1 MNKQQLLE
9 SEAIQIWLDDKT
21 HSENSRKNYIVAAKQ
36 FFTFVDE
43 GPEDA
48 AREIEEVRTNPHM
61 NGYALFNKLQLKW
74 EKKLKL
80 WRAHMKKK
88 GYVGSTIK
96 VKINIIRSFFKNQK
110 LSLSVTAQTSYAYI
124 DKRITKNEL
133 EKLIGNTSGRI
144 KAFILFERDTGLRP
158 STICAFKLSN
168 LREKYET
175 EHGPVQRVFIPQEIS
190 KTDFDRNHF
199 ISHETMQA
207 LEDYFTQRRHGTS
220 YIPPED
226 LTADSPVFRSK
237 TREVKGIR
245 EGHIAGEFL
254 RVTKELG
261 LNTAEKIG
269 DRTLRLRLYCIRDFF
284 LTICHTRGL
293 SDTITGY
300 FVGHGS
306 KMGVDAAY
314 FNPSVEELLEQ
325 YEKLMPA
332 LISDTSTSK
341 IRQLEEQVAT
351 LQEAFEKAR
360 VKSAATLEDI
370 VSEAPPEKVDELISL
385 LKQLRDKK
393 NT

>member
-1 MNKQQLLE
+1 MNKQDLLK

-21 HSENSRKNYIVAAKQ
+21 HSKNSRKNYLVAAKQ
-36 FFTFVDE
+36 FFNFVNE
-43 GPEDA
+43 TPEDA
-48 AREIEEVRTNPHM
+48 AEEIEEVRTNPHV

-80 WRAHMKKK
+80 WRASMKKR
-88 GYVGSTIK
+88 YVGSTIK

-124 DKRITKNEL
+124 DKRITKDEL
-133 EKLIGNTSGRI
+133 QKLISNTKGRI

-207 LEDYFTQRRHGTS
+207 LEDYFTQRRNGTN
-220 YIPPED
+220 YIPPEE
-226 LTADSPVFRSK
+226 LTPDSPLFRSK

-245 EGHIAGEFL
+245 EGHIANEFL

-261 LNTAEKIG
+261 LNTEEKIG
-269 DRTLRLRLYCIRDFF
+269 DRMLRLRLYCIRDYF

-293 SDTITGY
+293 SDTMTGY
-300 FVGHGS
+300 FIGHGS

-314 FNPSVEELLEQ
+314 FNPSIAELLEQ

-332 LISDTSTSK
+332 LITDTSTSK
-341 IRQLEEQVAT
+341 IKQLEEQVAT
-351 LQEAFEKAR
+351 LQHAFERAR
-360 VKSAATLEDI
+360 VESKIALEDI
-370 VSEAPPEKVDELISL
+370 VKEASPEKVDELIDL

-393 NT
+393 Q